1 MGILLRVLIVE
12 DSEDDTMLL
21 ERELRRGGYE
31 PMLKRVDTATA
42 MNAALD
48 QQTWDIVI
56 SDYSMPQFSA
66 SAALRLLQEKEL
78 DLPFIIVS
86 GVIGENTAVAAMKAG
101 AHDFILKDNLARLVP
116 AIERELRESA
126 ERWERRQAEEAL
138 RASEERFRLLVDGV
152 KDYAI
157 IMMDTDGRFVSWNA
171 GAERIFGYQ
180 EVEIIGQ
187 SFSCIFTLEDIQQGK
202 PEQELKVAV
211 IEGRAKDE
219 RWHVRK
225 NGTSFW
231 ASGVVTPVQDG
242 TGTLR
247 GFSKVMR
254 DETERKQADEALRQ
268 QTERERLVELMTQRL
283 RQSLNLQEIL
293 NTTVAEVRQFLACD
307 RVVIYHFE
315 SDWSGIAVVESV
327 APGWISILDTTT
339 QGSYLVEATSE
350 TYKQGCIQAIADI
363 YAAGLN
369 QRHLNFLAQFQV
381 RAILVVPILQ
391 EENLW
396 GLLIAHH
403 CLEPRQWQPLE
414 IELLNHLASQAAIAI
429 QQSELYQQVH
439 QLNTTLECQVQ
450 ERTAQLQQSLEFE
463 ATLKRITDK
472 VRDSLNESQLLHVAM
487 QELVL
492 TLDLICCDTS
502 LYNLADSTSTI
513 CYEYIASSA
522 EGTPTIPSSIDS
534 TVQMADFP
542 EVYRQLRQGQYFQF
556 CELTSDLI
564 RSQVAILACPIVD
577 DQDVLGNLWLF
588 KHKQDA
594 FDELEI
600 RLIQQVANQCA
611 ISIRQARLYTAA
623 TAQVESLEK
632 LNALKDDFL
641 SAVSHELRTPISNMK
656 MALSMLK
663 TSPTDERRERYFEIL
678 QAECTRESDLIDE
691 LLDLQR
697 LEAGAYDISLSEAV
711 NIQEILPNLIEPFRV
726 RTGQREQTLQVNLT
740 PDLPSLVSDRPSLE
754 RILAELLNNACKYTP
769 AGGEIVLSVCY
780 KSTNA
785 ATIFTISNP
794 AEIPAAQLPRIFEK
808 FYRIPKS
815 DRWKQGGTGLGLAL
829 VQKLVEQLQG
839 TIRVESSRGW
849 TNFTVVLPNQ
859 PRV

>member
-31 PMLKRVDTATA
+31 PMFKRVDTATA

-171 GAERIFGYQ
+171 GAERILGYQ

-254 DETERKQADEALRQ
+254 DETERKQAEEALRQ

-307 RVVIYHFE
+307 RVFIHRFE
-315 SDWSGIAVVESV
+315 SDGSGIAVVESV
-327 APGWISILDTTT
+327 APGWISILDTQV
-339 QGSYLVEATSE
+339 QGSYLVEATGE
-350 TYKQGCIQAIADI
+350 
-363 YAAGLN
+363 
-369 QRHLNFLAQFQV
+369 
-381 RAILVVPILQ
+381 
-391 EENLW
+391 
-396 GLLIAHH
+396 LI
-403 CLEPRQWQPLE
+403 
-414 IELLNHLASQAAIAI
+414 NKVAS
-429 QQSELYQQVH
+429 
-439 QLNTTLECQVQ
+439 
-450 ERTAQLQQSLEFE
+450 
-463 ATLKRITDK
+463 KR
-472 VRDSLNESQLLHVAM
+472 
-487 QELVL
+487 
-492 TLDLICCDTS
+492 
-502 LYNLADSTSTI
+502 
-513 CYEYIASSA
+513 
-522 EGTPTIPSSIDS
+522 
-534 TVQMADFP
+534 
-542 EVYRQLRQGQYFQF
+542 
-556 CELTSDLI
+556 
-564 RSQVAILACPIVD
+564 
-577 DQDVLGNLWLF
+577 
-588 KHKQDA
+588 
-594 FDELEI
+594 
-600 RLIQQVANQCA
+600 
-611 ISIRQARLYTAA
+611 
-623 TAQVESLEK
+623 
-632 LNALKDDFL
+632 
-641 SAVSHELRTPISNMK
+641 
-656 MALSMLK
+656 
-663 TSPTDERRERYFEIL
+663 
-678 QAECTRESDLIDE
+678 
-691 LLDLQR
+691 
-697 LEAGAYDISLSEAV
+697 
-711 NIQEILPNLIEPFRV
+711 
-726 RTGQREQTLQVNLT
+726 
-740 PDLPSLVSDRPSLE
+740 
-754 RILAELLNNACKYTP
+754 
-769 AGGEIVLSVCY
+769 
-780 KSTNA
+780 
-785 ATIFTISNP
+785 
-794 AEIPAAQLPRIFEK
+794 
-808 FYRIPKS
+808 
-815 DRWKQGGTGLGLAL
+815 
-829 VQKLVEQLQG
+829 
-839 TIRVESSRGW
+839 
-849 TNFTVVLPNQ
+849 
-859 PRV
+859 